1 MTHFVSTMLKDEERS
16 RTVIA
21 VVAAVGGVA
30 AIIFAIV
37 ASLLR

>member
-1 MTHFVSTMLKDEERS
+1 MTHFVSTMLRDEERS

-21 VVAAVGGVA
+21 VVAAIGGVVA
-30 AIIFAIV
+30 VVFAIA